1 MLRGMRWTEGG
12 LVMDAP
18 YSPLDLNST
27 VTRVVI
33 YLAYVFRPKSVVLG
47 TSSVATVCSVYLP
60 RVAWLRFHH

>member
-1 MLRGMRWTEGG
+1 MRWTEGG

-47 TSSVATVCSVYLP
+47 TSSVATVCSITCRGWRGLGSIIKI
-60 RVAWLRFHH
+60 R